1 MPPSICHIQ
10 YSDTPLFSETS
21 LIDNPNSNLLAFM
34 LRPTISCNSCNS
46 SILYHLKRWPGRR
59 ALHQPMAPSEDNK
72 TPARTCLIFIGAL
85 SQRIFI
91 SIMRFLSPKV
101 ALVTPPECGYNKTL
115 GERNGV
121 RVGFYLG
128 LMQPSSC
135 SNRSDGLTSII
146 SLSSLFII
154 RHFTS
159 CCKHY
164 LPVNYPAH
172 KKGPA
177 TITVT
182 GP

>member
-1 MPPSICHIQ
+1 MVTGPVLFWAYSLINSANDISRDIAIAISVWRSLFRLPPSICHIQ

-121 RVGFYLG
+121 RVGFY
-128 LMQPSSC
+128 
-135 SNRSDGLTSII
+135 
-146 SLSSLFII
+146 
-154 RHFTS
+154 
-159 CCKHY
+159 
-164 LPVNYPAH
+164 
-172 KKGPA
+172 
-177 TITVT
+177 
-182 GP
+182 